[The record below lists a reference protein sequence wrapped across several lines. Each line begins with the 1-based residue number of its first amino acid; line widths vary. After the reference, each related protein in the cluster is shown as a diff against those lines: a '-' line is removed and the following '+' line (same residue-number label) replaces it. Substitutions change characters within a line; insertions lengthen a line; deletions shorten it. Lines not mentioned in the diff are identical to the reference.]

1 MSATL
6 TKPPT
11 ATPTLPSGNGV
22 HLPPLAD
29 GDVLPR
35 GEFLRRWEAMPDL
48 KFAERL
54 EGVVHLM
61 PSPVSAEGHAFPD
74 NLLAW
79 WLVNYQHAT
88 PGTRSYGNATVLI
101 DFDNDVQPDQA
112 LIVLPEHGGQTRR
125 QGKYLGGAPEL
136 VAEVAHSTA
145 ARDRGV
151 KKEVYRRNSVREYLI
166 WRTDA
171 RLFEA
176 FNLDEDTGLY
186 AEMPLEAGVWK
197 SGAFPGLWLDL
208 AALLAGDGAAL
219 KRTAEAGL
227 ASAEH
232 GKFVAQVAARTRA
245 GD

>member
-6 TKPPT
+6 TKPP
-11 ATPTLPSGNGV
+11 AAAPILPSGNAV

-29 GDVLPR
+29 GDALPR

-61 PSPVSAEGHAFPD
+61 PSPVSLDGHGLPD
-74 NLLAW
+74 NSLGGVF
-79 WLVNYQHAT
+79 WLYTVAT
-88 PGTRSYGNATVLI
+88 PGTASVGKVTTLI

-151 KKEVYRRNSVREYLI
+151 KKEVYRRNGVREYLI

-176 FNLDEDTGLY
+176 FNLDEDTGQY